1 LVMMQV
7 SHAGNLAF
15 VPEDCPYKKIEAN
28 KAILAQDIPNYDMS
42 QHFDEAIAFIEEQLN
57 AGRNLLVHCHA
68 GVSRSATVMI
78 AYLMTK
84 NQWNYDDAL
93 AFLRT
98 KRKWVR
104 PNPGFEKQLRDYEAR
119 L

>member
-1 LVMMQV
+1 MMRVQKPLT
-7 SHAGNLAF
+7 LAF

-28 KAILAQDIPNYDMS
+28 KAILCPDVANYDMT
-42 QHFDEAIAFIEEQLN
+42 QHFDEAITFIEEQLN
-57 AGRNLLVHCHA
+57 AGRNVLVHCHA
-68 GVSRSATVMI
+68 GVSRSATIMI

-84 NQWNYDDAL
+84 NQWGYKEAL
-93 AFLRT
+93 AYLRT

-104 PNPGFEKQLRDYEAR
+104 PNPGFEKQLIGYEQK